1 MSLPRVDRRGDIDSR
16 YRDCELGPFDV
27 RGFFSF
33 IFFGGE
39 VKFAEDV
46 QFFLLFWG
54 ISFLFF
60 FLSFSVGEERS
71 GDFEERR
78 S

>member
-54 ISFLFF
+54 HFFSF

>member
-16 YRDCELGPFDV
+16 YRDCELGPLDV

-54 ISFLFF
+54 NFFSF

-71 GDFEERR
+71 DFEERR

>member
-16 YRDCELGPFDV
+16 YRDCELGSFDV

-60 FLSFSVGEERS
+60 F
-71 GDFEERR
+71 FEFFGGGRAEW
-78 S
+78 

>member
-54 ISFLFF
+54 NFFSF

-71 GDFEERR
+71 DFEERR